1 MTWINWPYGTGTLIK
16 THHASLASLR
26 QAQLSFGIRES
37 ESIPMRMWNVARK
50 AGRAVLLLRNPYE
63 AILSWV
69 NHIDNKDSLSTK
81 KMDKAK
87 LLVRPYPTRFSNAVK
102 FSEMVVIF
110 QHIKKDKNVCTIP
123 SSSSYLQ
130 LFMESEKFH
139 QFFAAEL
146 SMWRELALD
155 YISLSTD
162 LYVIHFEDLQT
173 NYIKE
178 IERIN
183 KFLKVPRGRYERGA
197 RARNSQNF
205 EKKKVKH
212 RQFHSKTVELYV
224 LFSIICT
231 QWQEQPVRMPI
242 YVPISSYAFY
252 LFSTIPQIF
261 IIYLDKF
268 VTTHSSVTETYLKA
282 ASTHPIC

>member
-1 MTWINWPYGTGTLIK
+1 
-16 THHASLASLR
+16 
-26 QAQLSFGIRES
+26 
-37 ESIPMRMWNVARK
+37 
-50 AGRAVLLLRNPYE
+50 
-63 AILSWV
+63 
-69 NHIDNKDSLSTK
+69 
-81 KMDKAK
+81 
-87 LLVRPYPTRFSNAVK
+87 
-102 FSEMVVIF
+102 
-110 QHIKKDKNVCTIP
+110 
-123 SSSSYLQ
+123 
-130 LFMESEKFH
+130 MESEKFH

-205 EKKKVKH
+205 EKKEVKH
-212 RQFHSKTVELYV
+212 RQFHSKTVELFV
-224 LFSIICT
+224 LFSIKCT